1 MSYLVLARKWRPSKF
16 SEVVGQDHAVA
27 ALKNSISSQNIHH
40 AYLFTGT
47 RGIGKTS
54 IARILAKALNCS
66 DLIDNSEPCN
76 TCESCKSINEGAA
89 IDFIEIDAASRRGI
103 EDTKNL
109 LETISYLPSSSR
121 YKIYLIDE
129 VHMLTPESFNALLK
143 NLEEPPPHVIFMFAT
158 TEYKK
163 ILPTIISRCLQINL
177 SSVSVKV
184 ISDQLG
190 KIFSKE
196 KIKLLYDPI
205 LKVNSINI
213 KKREKIENR
222 FLNTN
227 YILSIGRLTKQKN
240 FFLLISAF
248 KEISQKYPN
257 LKLIILGEGDERK
270 KLEKL
275 IEDLNLSGSVFLEG
289 YKKNIFNYL
298 NNCECYISSS
308 LYEDPGFSLIESGFL
323 NKPVIAADSNT
334 GPSEILNNSKNGFL
348 FRNNDKTSLVDQ
360 YFKLKNSNTKD
371 VINKKINLK
380 KFSKNFS
387 VFRHF
392 KNFEKILS
400 N

>member
-1 MSYLVLARKWRPSKF
+1 M
-16 SEVVGQDHAVA
+16 
-27 ALKNSISSQNIHH
+27 
-40 AYLFTGT
+40 
-47 RGIGKTS
+47 
-54 IARILAKALNCS
+54 
-66 DLIDNSEPCN
+66 
-76 TCESCKSINEGAA
+76 
-89 IDFIEIDAASRRGI
+89 
-103 EDTKNL
+103 
-109 LETISYLPSSSR
+109 
-121 YKIYLIDE
+121 
-129 VHMLTPESFNALLK
+129 
-143 NLEEPPPHVIFMFAT
+143 
-158 TEYKK
+158 
-163 ILPTIISRCLQINL
+163 
-177 SSVSVKV
+177 
-184 ISDQLG
+184 
-190 KIFSKE
+190 
-196 KIKLLYDPI
+196 
-205 LKVNSINI
+205 KVNSINI

-308 LYEDPGFSLIESGFL
+308 MYEDPGFSLIESGFL
-323 NKPVIAADSNT
+323 NKAVIAADSNT

-371 VINKKINLK
+371 VLNKKINLK

>member
-1 MSYLVLARKWRPSKF
+1 MS
-16 SEVVGQDHAVA
+16 
-27 ALKNSISSQNIHH
+27 NSI
-40 AYLFTGT
+40 YFT
-47 RGIGKTS
+47 K
-54 IARILAKALNCS
+54 
-66 DLIDNSEPCN
+66 
-76 TCESCKSINEGAA
+76 INK
-89 IDFIEIDAASRRGI
+89 I
-103 EDTKNL
+103 KNFF
-109 LETISYLPSSSR
+109 
-121 YKIYLIDE
+121 K
-129 VHMLTPESFNALLK
+129 
-143 NLEEPPPHVIFMFAT
+143 
-158 TEYKK
+158 
-163 ILPTIISRCLQINL
+163 
-177 SSVSVKV
+177 
-184 ISDQLG
+184 
-190 KIFSKE
+190 KE

-308 LYEDPGFSLIESGFL
+308 MYEDPGFSLIESGFL
-323 NKPVIAADSNT
+323 NKAVIAADSNT

-371 VINKKINLK
+371 VLNKKINLK
-380 KFSKNFS
+380 KFSKNFFS
-387 VFRHF
+387 F
-392 KNFEKILS
+392 
-400 N
+400 